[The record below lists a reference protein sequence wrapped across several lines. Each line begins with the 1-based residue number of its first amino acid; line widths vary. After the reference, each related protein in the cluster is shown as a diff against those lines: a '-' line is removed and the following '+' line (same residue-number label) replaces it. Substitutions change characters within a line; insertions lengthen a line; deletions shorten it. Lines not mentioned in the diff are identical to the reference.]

1 MIKRDAI
8 IGVVLLA
15 VAILVPFIWPQ
26 RYILLELTL
35 LCIWAT
41 VVTQWNLVFGVA
53 GVFSL
58 AQMAIF
64 AMGGYVTGM
73 FGLYLHWS
81 LWAAMPMGAV
91 AAVIFSIIIGL
102 ACLRLGGA
110 YVALLTFAIAEAMY
124 WLIITDTECFYME
137 GVTCRNFT
145 GGTRGLVNFG
155 DFGFRQLLGYKHA
168 AFGNYFLA
176 LALLALATAFSIFV
190 IRGPLGMAFAALR
203 DNTTYA
209 RARGISRFKY
219 QLLVF
224 AASACFTGL
233 AGAVYA
239 GYFTVMGADTLNLSL
254 LLLLLSMMVIGGL
267 GTVWGPVVGAA
278 TLTLVNEVLNE
289 FVDWRLLGLGVILI
303 LFTIFWPSGIV
314 GLIEALWSRVQ
325 PSQRLP
331 MRISGK
337 PAAAESPAVS
347 AGKERLNAD
356 VT

>member
-1 MIKRDAI
+1 MIKRDVVIGIGLVAAAAI
-8 IGVVLLA
+8 VPFVFPVRYVLL
-15 VAILVPFIWPQ
+15 
-26 RYILLELTL
+26 EMTL
-35 LCIWAT
+35 FFIWAT

-64 AMGGYVTGM
+64 AMGGYITGM

-81 LWAAMPMGAV
+81 LWWAMPMGAV

-124 WLIITDTECFYME
+124 LLIITDTECFYME

-155 DFGFRQLLGYKHA
+155 DFGFRQILGYKYA

-190 IRGPLGMAFAALR
+190 IRSPLGMAFAALR
-203 DNTTYA
+203 DNATYA
-209 RARGISRFKY
+209 VARGIGRFKY

-233 AGAVYA
+233 AGAMYA

-267 GTVWGPVVGAA
+267 GTVWGPIVGAA
-278 TLTLVNEVLNE
+278 TLTLVNEGLNE
-289 FVDWRLLGLGVILI
+289 FVDWRLLGLGLILV
-303 LFTIFWPSGIV
+303 LFTIFWPTGIV
-314 GLIEALWSRVQ
+314 GVIEALWARVP
-325 PSQRLP
+325 PSPQQRR
-331 MRISGK
+331 RIASEDRASAK
-337 PAAAESPAVS
+337 PRVAAV
-347 AGKERLNAD
+347 GDKKG
-356 VT
+356 

>member
-1 MIKRDAI
+1 MIKRDI
-8 IGVVLLA
+8 VVGIVLV
-15 VAILVPFIWPQ
+15 VAASIVPFVWPE
-26 RYILLELTL
+26 RYVLLELTL
-35 LCIWAT
+35 FFIWAT

-81 LWAAMPMGAV
+81 LWWAMPMGAV
-91 AAVIFSIIIGL
+91 AAVIFSIIVGL

-124 WLIITDTECFYME
+124 LLIITDTECFYME

-155 DFGFRQLLGYKHA
+155 DFGFRQMLGYKHA

-176 LALLALATAFSIFV
+176 LALLVLATAFSIFV
-190 IRGPLGMAFAALR
+190 IRSPLGMAFAALR
-203 DNTTYA
+203 DNATYA
-209 RARGISRFKY
+209 VARGIGRFKY

-233 AGAVYA
+233 AGSLYA

-267 GTVWGPVVGAA
+267 GTVWGPIVGAA

-289 FVDWRLLGLGVILI
+289 FVDWRLFGLGLILI
-303 LFTIFWPSGIV
+303 LFIIFWPTGVV
-314 GLIEALWSRVQ
+314 GVIDALWARVTLLLW
-325 PSQRLP
+325 R
-331 MRISGK
+331 RSG
-337 PAAAESPAVS
+337 V
-347 AGKERLNAD
+347 AGAGRAPTKR
-356 VT
+356 

>member
-1 MIKRDAI
+1 
-8 IGVVLLA
+8 
-15 VAILVPFIWPQ
+15 
-26 RYILLELTL
+26 
-35 LCIWAT
+35 
-41 VVTQWNLVFGVA
+41 VFGVA

-64 AMGGYVTGM
+64 AMGGYITGM
-73 FGLYLHWS
+73 VGLYLHWS
-81 LWAAMPMGAV
+81 LWWAMPVGAV
-91 AAVIFSIIIGL
+91 AAIVFSIVIGL

-124 WLIITDTECFYME
+124 WLIITDTQCFYME

-155 DFGFRQLLGYKHA
+155 DFGFRQILGYKYA

-176 LALLALATAFSIFV
+176 LALLALATVFSIFV
-190 IRGPLGMAFAALR
+190 IRSPLGIAFAALR
-203 DNTTYA
+203 DNATYA
-209 RARGISRFKY
+209 VARGIGRFKY

-267 GTVWGPVVGAA
+267 GTVWGPIVGAA
-278 TLTLVNEVLNE
+278 ALTLVNEILNE
-289 FVDWRLLGLGVILI
+289 FVDWRLFGLGLILV
-303 LFTIFWPSGIV
+303 LFTIFWPTGIV
-314 GLIEALWSRVQ
+314 GVVEAFWV
-325 PSQRLP
+325 
-331 MRISGK
+331 RIPTSPK
-337 PAAAESPAVS
+337 RRRIVKAESKPHVAALDEEKGEVDGAR
-347 AGKERLNAD
+347 AGLRD
-356 VT
+356 

>member
-1 MIKRDAI
+1 MIKRDAA
-8 IGVVLLA
+8 IGIVLLA
-15 VAILVPFIWPQ
+15 VAALVPFVWPE
-26 RYILLELTL
+26 RYVLLELTL
-35 LCIWAT
+35 LFIWAT

-64 AMGGYVTGM
+64 AMGGYVTGLT
-73 FGLYLHWS
+73 GLYLHWS
-81 LWAAMPMGAV
+81 LWATLPLAAIGAV
-91 AAVIFSIIIGL
+91 LFSVLIGL

-155 DFGFRQLLGYKHA
+155 DFGFRHMLGYKYA

-176 LALLALATAFSIFV
+176 LVLLALATAFSIFV
-190 IRGPLGMAFAALR
+190 IRSPLGMAFAALR
-203 DNTTYA
+203 DNATYA
-209 RARGISRFKY
+209 VARGIGRFKY

-224 AASACFTGL
+224 AASAGFTGL

-267 GTVWGPVVGAA
+267 GTVWGPIVGAV

-289 FVDWRLLGLGVILI
+289 FVDWRLLGLGLILV
-303 LFTIFWPSGIV
+303 LFTIFWPAGIV
-314 GLIEALWSRVQ
+314 GVIESLWTRL
-325 PSQRLP
+325 QRLP
-331 MRISGK
+331 QWSRRAAQSPVK
-337 PAAAESPAVS
+337 PQIAAVRDEKRPV
-347 AGKERLNAD
+347 R
-356 VT
+356 

>member
-1 MIKRDAI
+1 MIKRDVL
-8 IGVVLLA
+8 IGTVLLA
-15 VAILVPFIWPQ
+15 AAAIVPFAWPE
-26 RYILLELTL
+26 RYVLLELTL
-35 LCIWAT
+35 FFIWAT

-73 FGLYLHWS
+73 LGLYLHWS
-81 LWAAMPMGAV
+81 LWWAMPVGAV
-91 AAVIFSIIIGL
+91 ASIVFSIIIGL

-124 WLIITDTECFYME
+124 LLIITDTQCFYME

-155 DFGFRQLLGYKHA
+155 DFGFRQILGYKYA
-168 AFGNYFLA
+168 PFGNYFLA
-176 LALLALATAFSIFV
+176 LALLTLATVFSIFV
-190 IRGPLGMAFAALR
+190 IRSPLGMAFAALR
-203 DNTTYA
+203 DNATYTV
-209 RARGISRFKY
+209 ARGIGRFKY

-254 LLLLLSMMVIGGL
+254 LLLLLSMMIIGGL
-267 GTVWGPVVGAA
+267 GTVWGPIVGAA
-278 TLTLVNEVLNE
+278 ALTLVNEILNE
-289 FVDWRLLGLGVILI
+289 FVDWRLFGLGLILI
-303 LFTIFWPSGIV
+303 LFTILWPTGIV
-314 GLIEALWSRVQ
+314 GVVETLWARVLASAKRRRIVKAGSNPQVAALHDEN
-325 PSQRLP
+325 
-331 MRISGK
+331 G
-337 PAAAESPAVS
+337 
-347 AGKERLNAD
+347 
-356 VT
+356 

>member
-1 MIKRDAI
+1 MIKRDIGIGIVLLVAA
-8 IGVVLLA
+8 GVV
-15 VAILVPFIWPQ
+15 PFAWPE
-26 RYILLELTL
+26 RYVLLELTL
-35 LCIWAT
+35 FFIWAT

-81 LWAAMPMGAV
+81 LWWAMPIGAV
-91 AAVIFSIIIGL
+91 AAIIFSIIIGL

-124 WLIITDTECFYME
+124 LLIITDTECFYME

-155 DFGFRQLLGYKHA
+155 DFGFRQMLGYKHA

-176 LALLALATAFSIFV
+176 LAVLALATAFSIFV
-190 IRGPLGMAFAALR
+190 IRCPLGMAFSALR

-209 RARGISRFKY
+209 VARGIGRFKY

-224 AASACFTGL
+224 AGSACVTGL

-267 GTVWGPVVGAA
+267 GTVWGPIVGAA
-278 TLTLVNEVLNE
+278 TLTLVNEGLNE
-289 FVDWRLLGLGVILI
+289 FVDWRLFGLGLILV
-303 LFTIFWPSGIV
+303 LFTIFWPNGIIGAV
-314 GLIEALWSRVQ
+314 ESLWARF
-325 PSQRLP
+325 R
-331 MRISGK
+331 
-337 PAAAESPAVS
+337 PAADPWRQVERSHGVPAKPHVAATGDKQGG
-347 AGKERLNAD
+347 AG
-356 VT
+356 